1 MITSMNETPTNEQ
14 LTLIDPVDVPL
25 QFRLD
30 RHTRQLG
37 LARIAQI
44 KAELAAR
51 AAARNAEAGNSA
63 TAA

>member
-1 MITSMNETPTNEQ
+1 MSENPTNEQ
-14 LTLIDPVDVPL
+14 LTLIDPAEVPL

-44 KAELAAR
+44 RAEMAAR
-51 AAARNAEAGNSA
+51 AAARSAEHEGAANAA
-63 TAA
+63 

>member
-1 MITSMNETPTNEQ
+1 MSEIPTNEQ
-14 LTLIDPVDVPL
+14 LTLIEPADLPL

-44 KAELAAR
+44 RAEMAAR
-51 AAARNAEAGNSA
+51 AAAREAANGGSANAA
-63 TAA
+63 

>member
-1 MITSMNETPTNEQ
+1 MSENPTNEQ
-14 LTLIDPVDVPL
+14 LTLIEPVDVPL

-30 RHTRQLG
+30 RRTRQLG

-44 KAELAAR
+44 RADMAAR
-51 AAARNAEAGNSA
+51 AAARAEATGGSA

>member
-1 MITSMNETPTNEQ
+1 MSENTTNEQ

-30 RHTRQLG
+30 RRTRQLG

-44 KAELAAR
+44 RAEMAAR
-51 AAARNAEAGNSA
+51 AEAHANAADGNA
-63 TAA
+63 AA

>member
-1 MITSMNETPTNEQ
+1 MSENPTNEQ
-14 LTLIDPVDVPL
+14 LTLIEPVDVPL

-44 KAELAAR
+44 RAEMAAR
-51 AAARNAEAGNSA
+51 AAARGSESGQTANAA
-63 TAA
+63 

>member
-1 MITSMNETPTNEQ
+1 MSEIPTNEQ
-14 LTLIDPVDVPL
+14 LTLIEPVDLPL

-44 KAELAAR
+44 RAEMAAR
-51 AAARNAEAGNSA
+51 AAAREAANGGSANAA
-63 TAA
+63 

>member
-1 MITSMNETPTNEQ
+1 MSENPTNEQ
-14 LTLIDPVDVPL
+14 LTLIEPVDVPL

-30 RHTRQLG
+30 RRTRQLG

-44 KAELAAR
+44 RAEMAAR
-51 AAARNAEAGNSA
+51 AAARAEATGDSA

>member
-1 MITSMNETPTNEQ
+1 MSENTTNEQ

-30 RHTRQLG
+30 RRTRQLG

-44 KAELAAR
+44 RAEMAAR
-51 AAARNAEAGNSA
+51 AEARANAADGNA
-63 TAA
+63 AA